1 MTKTYKVTE
10 LNVVANLISKCKND
24 KDLKNPSTTLSGIR
38 LMRKIE
44 TITKKF
50 QEEQTG
56 LFKIFEVEQSDKD
69 GMGYYDWTNKEP
81 ELQAKIV
88 AALNELTNT
97 EYEVEGFNNI
107 DADDFVIYT
116 RGLDNQT
123 IVFLYDYLVK
133 DAD

>member
-1 MTKTYKVTE
+1 MTKKYKVAE
-10 LNVVANLISKCKND
+10 LNAVVNLISKCKND

-38 LMRKIE
+38 LMRKID

-50 QEEQTG
+50 QEEQTE

-97 EYEVEGFNNI
+97 EYEVEGFNAI
-107 DADDFVIYT
+107 DAEDFVIYT

-133 DAD
+133 DTD

>member
-1 MTKTYKVTE
+1 MTKKYKVAE
-10 LNVVANLISKCKND
+10 LNAVVNLISKCKND

-50 QEEQTG
+50 QEEQTE

-81 ELQAKIV
+81 ELQEKIV

-97 EYEVEGFNNI
+97 EYEVEGFNAI
-107 DADDFVIYT
+107 DAEDFVIYT

-133 DAD
+133 DTD

>member
-1 MTKTYKVTE
+1 MTKKYKVTE
-10 LNVVANLISKCKND
+10 LNTVANLISKCKND

-50 QEEQTG
+50 QEEQAE

-97 EYEVEGFNNI
+97 EYEVEGFNAI
-107 DADDFVIYT
+107 DAEDFVIYT

>member
-1 MTKTYKVTE
+1 MTKKYKVAQ
-10 LNVVANLISKCKND
+10 LNAVVNLISKCKND

-50 QEEQTG
+50 QEEQTE

-97 EYEVEGFNNI
+97 EYEVEGFNAI
-107 DADDFVIYT
+107 DAEDFVIYT

-133 DAD
+133 DTD

>member
-1 MTKTYKVTE
+1 MTKKYKVAE
-10 LNVVANLISKCKND
+10 LNAVVNLISKCKND

-50 QEEQTG
+50 QEEQTE
-56 LFKIFEVEQSDKD
+56 LFKIFEVKQSDKD

-81 ELQAKIV
+81 ELQEKIV

-97 EYEVEGFNNI
+97 EYEVEGFNAI
-107 DADDFVIYT
+107 DAEDFVIYT

-133 DAD
+133 DTD

>member
-1 MTKTYKVTE
+1 MTKKYKVTE
-10 LNVVANLISKCKND
+10 LNSVANLISKCKND

-50 QEEQTG
+50 QEEQTE

-69 GMGYYDWTNKEP
+69 GIGYYDWTNKEP

-97 EYEVEGFNNI
+97 EYEVEGFNAI
-107 DADDFVIYT
+107 DAEDFVIYT

-133 DAD
+133 DTD

>member
-1 MTKTYKVTE
+1 MTKKYKVAE
-10 LNVVANLISKCKND
+10 LNAVVNLISKCKND

-38 LMRKIE
+38 LMRKID

-50 QEEQTG
+50 QEEQTE

-81 ELQAKIV
+81 ELQAKIA

-97 EYEVEGFNNI
+97 EYEVEGFNAI
-107 DADDFVIYT
+107 DAEDFVIYT

-133 DAD
+133 DTD

>member
-1 MTKTYKVTE
+1 MTKKYKVAE
-10 LNVVANLISKCKND
+10 LNVVFNLISKCKND

-38 LMRKIE
+38 LMRKID

-50 QEEQTG
+50 QEEQTE

-69 GMGYYDWTNKEP
+69 GIGYYNWTNKEP

-97 EYEVEGFNNI
+97 EYEVEGFNAI
-107 DADDFVIYT
+107 DAEDFVIYT

-133 DAD
+133 DTD

>member
-1 MTKTYKVTE
+1 MTKKYKVAE
-10 LNVVANLISKCKND
+10 LNAVANLISKCKND

-50 QEEQTG
+50 QEEQAE
-56 LFKIFEVEQSDKD
+56 LFKIFEVKQSDKD

-81 ELQAKIV
+81 ELQEKIV

-97 EYEVEGFNNI
+97 EYEVEGFNAI
-107 DADDFVIYT
+107 DAEDFVIYT

-133 DAD
+133 DTD

>member
-1 MTKTYKVTE
+1 MTKKYKVAE
-10 LNVVANLISKCKND
+10 LNVVFNLISKCKND

-38 LMRKIE
+38 LMRKID

-50 QEEQTG
+50 QEEQTE

-97 EYEVEGFNNI
+97 EYEVEGFNAI
-107 DADDFVIYT
+107 DAEDFVIYT

-133 DAD
+133 DTD

>member
-1 MTKTYKVTE
+1 MTKKYKVTE
-10 LNVVANLISKCKND
+10 LNAVANLISKCKND

-50 QEEQTG
+50 QEEQTE
-56 LFKIFEVEQSDKD
+56 LFKIFEVKESNKD
-69 GMGYYDWTNKEP
+69 GAGYYDWTDKDP
-81 ELQAKIV
+81 ELQEKIV

-97 EYEVEGFNNI
+97 EYEVEGFNAI

-133 DAD
+133 DTD

>member
-1 MTKTYKVTE
+1 MTKKYKVTE
-10 LNVVANLISKCKND
+10 LNAVANLISKCKND

-50 QEEQTG
+50 QEEQTE
-56 LFKIFEVEQSDKD
+56 LFKVFEVEQSQKD
-69 GMGYYDWTNKEP
+69 GMGYYDWTDKDQEI
-81 ELQAKIV
+81 QTKIV
-88 AALNELTNT
+88 ASLNELTNT

-107 DADDFVIYT
+107 DENDFVIYT
-116 RGLDNQT
+116 RGLDNQS

-133 DAD
+133 DSD

>member
-1 MTKTYKVTE
+1 MTKKYKVAE
-10 LNVVANLISKCKND
+10 LNAVVNLISKCKND

-50 QEEQTG
+50 QEEQTE

-97 EYEVEGFNNI
+97 EYEVEGFNAI
-107 DADDFVIYT
+107 DAEDFVIYT

-133 DAD
+133 DTD

>member
-1 MTKTYKVTE
+1 MTKKYKVTE
-10 LNVVANLISKCKND
+10 LNAVVNLISKCKND
-24 KDLKNPSTTLSGIR
+24 KDLRNPSTTLSGIR

-50 QEEQTG
+50 QEEQTE
-56 LFKIFEVEQSDKD
+56 LFKVFEVEQSDKD

-97 EYEVEGFNNI
+97 EYEVEGFNAI
-107 DADDFVIYT
+107 DAEDFVIYT

-123 IVFLYDYLVK
+123 IVFLYNYLVK

>member
-1 MTKTYKVTE
+1 MTKKYKVAE
-10 LNVVANLISKCKND
+10 LNAVVNLISKCKND

-50 QEEQTG
+50 QEEQTE
-56 LFKIFEVEQSDKD
+56 LFKVFEVEQSDKD

-81 ELQAKIV
+81 ELQAKIA

-97 EYEVEGFNNI
+97 EYEVEGFNAI
-107 DADDFVIYT
+107 DAEDFVIYT

-133 DAD
+133 DTD

>member
-1 MTKTYKVTE
+1 MTKKYKVTE
-10 LNVVANLISKCKND
+10 LNTVANLVNKCKND
-24 KDLKNPSTTLSGIR
+24 KDLRNPSTTLSGIR
-38 LMRKIE
+38 LIRKIE
-44 TITKKF
+44 AIIKKF
-50 QEEQTG
+50 QEEQIE
-56 LFKIFEVEQSDKD
+56 LFKVFEVEQSQKD
-69 GMGYYDWTNKEP
+69 GTGYYDWTDKDP

-97 EYEVEGFNNI
+97 EYEVEGFNAI

>member
-1 MTKTYKVTE
+1 MTKKYKVAE
-10 LNVVANLISKCKND
+10 LNAVVNLISKCKND

-50 QEEQTG
+50 QEEQTE
-56 LFKIFEVEQSDKD
+56 LFKVFEVEQSDKD
-69 GMGYYDWTNKEP
+69 GMGYYDLTNKEP

-97 EYEVEGFNNI
+97 EYEVEGFNAI
-107 DADDFVIYT
+107 DAEDFVIYT

-133 DAD
+133 DTD

>member
-1 MTKTYKVTE
+1 MTKKYKVAE
-10 LNVVANLISKCKND
+10 LNVVFNLISKCKND

-38 LMRKIE
+38 LMRKID

-50 QEEQTG
+50 QEEQAE

-97 EYEVEGFNNI
+97 EYEVEGFNAI
-107 DADDFVIYT
+107 DAEDFVIYT

-133 DAD
+133 DTD

>member
-1 MTKTYKVTE
+1 MTKKYKVAE
-10 LNVVANLISKCKND
+10 LNAVVNLISKCKND

-38 LMRKIE
+38 LMRKID

-50 QEEQTG
+50 QEEQTE

-97 EYEVEGFNNI
+97 EYEAEGFNAI
-107 DADDFVIYT
+107 DAEDFVIYT

-133 DAD
+133 DTD